1 MTIVR
6 NQLKTILLLGALSS
20 LLVGIGALVAP
31 SYIYL
36 FGALAVLMN
45 LGAYFFSDRI
55 VLRMHHA
62 SEVGPGEAP
71 EIHAILD
78 ELSMRAGIPKPR
90 VFVIPE
96 EQPNA
101 FATGRNP
108 KHGVVAVTEGI
119 VRLLSHRELRGVL
132 AHEIAHIKNRDIL
145 VSSLA
150 ATAAS
155 LITWVANA
163 LSFASLFGHSSN
175 DSDSESGSPAQ
186 SILVA
191 LVAPIAATLIQLGI
205 SRSREYMADATGAR
219 LSGDPEALASALMK
233 LEHGKEMIPV
243 ANPTPAT
250 ASLFIVNPFGAMEQV
265 AGWFSTHPSTA
276 ERVRRLHQMAQEL
289 GARSPRHMSG
299 LGGWSAASSWE
310 T

>member
-6 NQLKTILLLGALSS
+6 NQLKTVLLLGALSS
-20 LLVGIGALVAP
+20 LLVGMGALVAP
-31 SYIYL
+31 SYLYL

-62 SEVGPGEAP
+62 SEVGPGDAP
-71 EIHAILD
+71 EIHAIVD

-108 KHGVVAVTEGI
+108 KHAVVAVTQGI
-119 VRLLSHRELRGVL
+119 VRLLDRRELRGVL

-155 LITWVANA
+155 LISWVANA
-163 LSFASLFGHSSN
+163 LSFAAFFGHASN
-175 DSDSESGSPAQ
+175 DSDSESSSPAQ
-186 SILVA
+186 GILVA

-250 ASLFIVNPFGAMEQV
+250 ASLFIVNPFGAMERV

-276 ERVRRLHQMAQEL
+276 ERVRRLHQMAREL
-289 GARSPRHMSG
+289 GGSSPRRSSTMSR
-299 LGGWSAASSWE
+299 WASSTSWE